1 MYYNDIVEVIRK
13 ANTTSFVCEMING
26 NETEFELEVLEDSFT
41 PVPIYAGSKNEGLP
55 EVLPWFIARDILS
68 IRPAKLRLSWGE

>member
-41 PVPIYAGSKNEGLP
+41 PVPIYAGSKG